1 MLREELKFKKWP
13 GGCFFDFEASRRR
26 VGVGGGGGLKP
37 GGGLNFW

>member
-26 VGVGGGGGLKP
+26 VGVGGGEAKA
-37 GGGLNFW
+37 